1 MLSCKN
7 KNTLERPFF
16 AQLDMKTNVVC
27 CMGSLFQIQQSDFN
41 ATFLGHPSTQLALRV
56 LTSPASQQST
66 MRRARASQRARS
78 SQSRITSATPGA
90 RSCSAASALF
100 PVREYGSRPDIS
112 ILYIDDALV
121 LRSERALAPL
131 GLVQKMFG
139 GSKKFE
145 ISTNTCFVDLILHCH
160 SNIHPPNYPLCPDT

>member
-27 CMGSLFQIQQSDFN
+27 CMGSLFQIQQSDFH
-41 ATFLGHPSTQLALRV
+41 ATFLGHPSTQYLRV

-78 SQSRITSATPGA
+78 SQSRITSATPEA

-100 PVREYGSRPDIS
+100 PVREYGYIYSIYRRRARASQRARSCAIRFGAEDVWRIEEIRNLYQYMLRRP
-112 ILYIDDALV
+112 YITLTK
-121 LRSERALAPL
+121 L
-131 GLVQKMFG
+131 
-139 GSKKFE
+139 
-145 ISTNTCFVDLILHCH
+145 CH